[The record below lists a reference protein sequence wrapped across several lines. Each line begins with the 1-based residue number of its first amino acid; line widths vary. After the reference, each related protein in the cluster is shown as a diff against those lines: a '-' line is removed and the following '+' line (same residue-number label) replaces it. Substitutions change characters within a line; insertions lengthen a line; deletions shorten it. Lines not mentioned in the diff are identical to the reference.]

1 MSSYYSIRETS
12 LGWVGVLVSNIGVT
26 RTTAPKNTEHEAF
39 LDLRLALDAP
49 RIDSNHPMV
58 QGIFSRFQRYFR
70 GDVIQFRD
78 TIDLQGSEFQI
89 KVWSATK
96 LIPYGETRSYGWIAN
111 EINSSNASM
120 AVGQALKANPLPI
133 VIPCHRVIGKNG
145 SILGYGGPHGTAMKS
160 LLLSIES
167 PVHVADSRILTGY
180 FWVGRV

>member
-1 MSSYYSIRETS
+1 MRLDHIAYR
-12 LGWVGVLVSNIGVT
+12 VKD
-26 RTTAPKNTEHEAF
+26 RHKTATFIKEAF
-39 LDLRLALDAP
+39 GYK
-49 RIDSNHPMV
+49 I
-58 QGIFSRFQRYFR
+58 G
-70 GDVIQFRD
+70 
-78 TIDLQGSEFQI
+78 TEFQI

-167 PVHVADSRILTGY
+167 PVHVADSRI
-180 FWVGRV
+180 